1 MSSSQLLRK
10 HRESLV
16 TFGLIIVVGIL
27 TYGIL
32 MPELG
37 FYRDD
42 WYQLWAGNTLGPSS
56 IIRLFSIDRPIVGYV
71 YALTFILFDSNPLAW
86 QVYSL
91 ALRILGAVAFLWV
104 LRKIWSKRIFATTS
118 IAVLFLIYPGFLQ
131 QPNANTFSNQLLT
144 YTLGIIS
151 IGLTVAALY
160 SKRRST
166 QVLFTAL
173 AVLTGFSYWLLYEYM
188 IGLEG
193 IRLVLIAYI
202 THRKYKSDF
211 RVTLRHTTIRW
222 MPYLPAIIA
231 YLIWRGMIYQSSRG
245 ATSVSGVVG
254 NYLNDP
260 VRASLRLFV
269 ETGKDLLEAPIFGWF
284 VPFYNATETS
294 PLREALAAL
303 LAAAI
308 VLAIFILYRSW
319 LQKVGQ
325 ANKSSTIE
333 DRQFGRDSLIIG
345 LFSLFFSLF
354 PVLLVNRDIHWHSGF
369 DRYSLHATIAIA
381 LIAVGFI
388 YYFLEGKIRIAI
400 ISLLIGLSVMTHT
413 LNAMHW
419 RDFWEAQKQLWIQLS
434 WRAPQ
439 LEPGTVL
446 FVDLPVG
453 GYIEDYEIWGPAN
466 LVYYPEEGDVMI
478 GAEILTESTA
488 DLVRFGSEIGRYMR
502 AIIGFERD
510 FDKSLII
517 SMPTAASCF
526 HVLEGDRVELPRN
539 VNSLVRSLASFSR
552 SDLIDVD
559 AENHIP
565 PEVIFGPV
573 EADTWC
579 FYYQRASLARQRQD
593 WVEAARLGDEA
604 FSLGLFPQDR
614 SEYMP
619 FLEGYVY
626 THQDEKAET
635 LAQLINDKSEIRHML
650 CDNLSGSKSPDA
662 DRFQYLEG
670 ILCEF
675 K

>member
-1 MSSSQLLRK
+1 MSSSQSLRR
-10 HRESLV
+10 HRERLV
-16 TFGLIIVVGIL
+16 TIGLIFVTGIL

-56 IIRLFSIDRPIVGYV
+56 IIRLFSIDRPVVGYV
-71 YALTFILFDSNPLAW
+71 YALTFRLFDSNPLAW

-91 ALRILGAVAFLWV
+91 ALRILGAFAFLWV
-104 LRKIWSKRIFATTS
+104 LRKLWPKRIFATTS

-151 IGLTVAALY
+151 IGLTVGALF

-166 QVLFTAL
+166 RILYTAL

-193 IRLVLIAYI
+193 VRLVLIAYI
-202 THRKYKSDF
+202 THRKYQADL
-211 RVTLRHTTIRW
+211 RENLRHTAIRW
-222 MPYLPAIIA
+222 MPYFPAIIA
-231 YLIWRGMIYQSSRG
+231 YLIWRGLIYQSSRA
-245 ATSVSGVVG
+245 ATSLTGIMG
-254 NYLNDP
+254 EYLNDP
-260 VRASLRLFV
+260 MRTSLRLFV
-269 ETGKDLLEAPIFGWF
+269 ETGKDLIEAPLFGWF
-284 VPFYNATETS
+284 VPFYNASES
-294 PLREALAAL
+294 VPLKEFLPAVLVAG
-303 LAAAI
+303 I
-308 VLAIFILYRSW
+308 VVTMLILYRIW
-319 LQKVGQ
+319 LQKIELVRESQ
-325 ANKSSTIE
+325 AVEIK
-333 DRQFGRDSLIIG
+333 RFGRDILIIG
-345 LFSLFFSLF
+345 AISLFFSLF
-354 PVLLVNRDIHWHSGF
+354 PVLFVNRDIHWHSGF
-369 DRYSLHATIAIA
+369 DRYTLHATIAIA
-381 LIAVGFI
+381 LIAAGFI
-388 YYFLEGKIRIAI
+388 YYFLEGKIRVAMIG
-400 ISLLIGLSVMTHT
+400 LLIGLSVMTHT

-439 LEPGTVL
+439 LEPGTIL

-466 LVYYPEEGDVMI
+466 LVYYPEETDVII

-488 DLVRFGSEIGRYMR
+488 DLVRFGSKIGRYMR
-502 AIIGFERD
+502 SIIGFERD
-510 FDKSLII
+510 FNNALIV
-517 SMPTAASCF
+517 SMPTAASCY
-526 HVLEGDRVELPRN
+526 HVLEGERIELPRK
-539 VNSLVRSLASFSR
+539 VNSLVRSIASFSR
-552 SDLIDVD
+552 SDRIDMD
-559 AENHIP
+559 ADPHVP

-573 EADTWC
+573 ETDTWC
-579 FYYQRASLARQRQD
+579 FYYQQASLARQRRN
-593 WVEAARLGDEA
+593 WSEAARLGDEA
-604 FSLGLFPQDR
+604 LALGLFPQDR

-626 THQDEKAET
+626 TNQDEKAEV
-635 LAQLINDKSEIRHML
+635 LAQFINDKSEIRHML
-650 CDNLSGSKSPDA
+650 CDYLPAGKSPNTE
-662 DRFQYLEG
+662 RFQYLEG